1 MLFAKKSKGY
11 FVDYT
16 DNGVLIARTSS
27 PTGAME
33 VEQLF
38 EVAAGDDAELKNVLS
53 RIEPKKSPS
62 GYLHASVGVYP
73 PKRLVRRATL
83 EQRRI
88 KEPGYLSELVSTQ
101 FRVDPEKHVLTVLN
115 ANDGSDFD
123 PSRAAQKEVL
133 CCGID
138 QDEVI
143 AYQDR
148 LLANSIYPERLELGT
163 VASLGALVG
172 LLGSSQSN
180 VPTLVLEIGIESTHS
195 FIVTSGGVEASRP
208 IPQGLDAMIP
218 VVQKELNLKDEESA
232 RKLFFSNT
240 FDFTGMGPV
249 LTKRLL
255 KELHSSIGFYEVQT
269 GQSVGQVVCLMLPP
283 KLGWLETSIAA
294 QLGVGVMKMDYLP
307 WLQAQGISLP
317 ADHPAGAAYESRWLG
332 LFGLMASHNAS
343 LAQKE

>member
-180 VPTLVLEIGIESTHS
+180 VPTLVLEIGI
-195 FIVTSGGVEASRP
+195 
-208 IPQGLDAMIP
+208 
-218 VVQKELNLKDEESA
+218 
-232 RKLFFSNT
+232 
-240 FDFTGMGPV
+240 
-249 LTKRLL
+249 
-255 KELHSSIGFYEVQT
+255 
-269 GQSVGQVVCLMLPP
+269 
-283 KLGWLETSIAA
+283 
-294 QLGVGVMKMDYLP
+294 
-307 WLQAQGISLP
+307 
-317 ADHPAGAAYESRWLG
+317 
-332 LFGLMASHNAS
+332 
-343 LAQKE
+343 